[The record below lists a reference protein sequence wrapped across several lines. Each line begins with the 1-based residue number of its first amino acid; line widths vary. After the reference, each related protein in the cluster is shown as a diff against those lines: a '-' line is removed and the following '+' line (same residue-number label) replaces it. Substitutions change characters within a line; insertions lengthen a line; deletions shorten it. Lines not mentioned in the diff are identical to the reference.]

1 MTLVVRYAEQ
11 PTPLGKLRFTATAAG
26 LTGIAFEGDRYAPP
40 RADAWIHDPAFPVLR
55 EAALQLDAYFAG
67 RRSRFELAL
76 AASGTPFQ
84 QRVWAA
90 IASVPAGETLS
101 YAELAQR
108 AGCPGSARAAG
119 AATGRNPLAIVVPC
133 HRIIGSD
140 GSLTGYAGGLER
152 KRALLAHERQFA
164 RLATAA

>member
-1 MTLVVRYAEQ
+1 MHLRA
-11 PTPLGKLRFTATAAG
+11 PTPGST
-26 LTGIAFEGDRYAPP
+26 I
-40 RADAWIHDPAFPVLR
+40 
-55 EAALQLDAYFAG
+55 
-67 RRSRFELAL
+67 RRSRCSARRPSSSTRTSRAGARASSWPLAP
-76 AASGTPFQ
+76 SGTPFQ

-101 YAELAQR
+101 YAELARR